1 MGKRGFD
8 GGIIFRKLNKSQR
21 KNKCIVYALLDLYN
35 LFQFFKESK
44 YKENISY
51 EVSKAYKS
59 FKNIGENL
67 EYKKETYQYLKWYL
81 LNTAPLNK
89 KQKDIL
95 FYTPLNQVPTYIN
108 DEDYVVSL
116 ISNWRLSIGK

>member
-8 GGIIFRKLNKSQR
+8 GGIIFRKFNKSQR

-44 YKENISY
+44 YKEGISY

-95 FYTPLNQVPTYIN
+95 FYIPLNQVPTYIN